1 MWNLNDFL
9 QHSPASLRF
18 PISAR
23 LHELNLRHELIGRD
37 YDPPRDVFPRLP
49 PMLHLACL
57 ILKIRLEGEEK
68 AGLFCMR
75 STNLH
80 FSSNQF
86 LNVFL
91 KNSPRYSTLFDQ
103 PPAPRRPGRCGPRPG
118 AEGCTAGGP
127 IGWST
132 GAARWCGSDGTVT
145 CIIYDFFL
153 CLGFSAPAYMLLN

>member
-1 MWNLNDFL
+1 M

-23 LHELNLRHELIGRD
+23 LHELKLRHELIGRD

-49 PMLHLACL
+49 PMLHLASL

-80 FSSNQF
+80 FSSNQI
-86 LNVFL
+86 LNFFEKFPKVQHPL
-91 KNSPRYSTLFDQ
+91 RST
-103 PPAPRRPGRCGPRPG
+103 PGPA
-118 AEGCTAGGP
+118 
-127 IGWST
+127 
-132 GAARWCGSDGTVT
+132 AARTLRPEPRGARGDDRSVKIRSLEAAKVVKIKWLVLG
-145 CIIYDFFL
+145 CIEADF
-153 CLGFSAPAYMLLN
+153 CK